1 MHQACM
7 TNHEIWQAVLAEMEI
22 SISKANFITW
32 FKNTSISAIED
43 GKVIISVPNIF
54 TKSWLEK
61 KYNREIIQAL
71 ENVTNQKT
79 HTILYK
85 VEVVKQQTPTFNIPV
100 GSTQNQQ
107 PLTTSTTPQAAKSTS
122 HSSPT
127 AAPTVNT
134 APTATATATTNR
146 FGLNPAYLFE
156 NFIVGKNNQLAHAA
170 GKAVAANPGST
181 YNPLFVYGGVGL
193 GKTHLLHAVGNEL
206 VNQGKKVLYV
216 TCEKFTNDYIQA
228 VRSGRG
234 KEFKDFYRNIDVLMV
249 DDIQFMGGKDGTQE
263 EFFHTF
269 NDLHQ
274 SNRQIIV
281 SSDRQPKA
289 IQSLEQRLQSRFE
302 WGMIVDVT
310 PPDVETRSA
319 ILETKCQERGVT
331 LEYEVITY
339 IANAVQSNIREL
351 EGALNRVIAHYELNQ
366 TELSLDNVKMIL
378 SNIINT
384 VQQKS
389 LHPKLVIESVAKFYD
404 IEIVDLLGKSRKK
417 ELVVP
422 RQVAMYLMREEIGT
436 SYPTIG
442 QEFGGRDHTTAI
454 HACNKIDGESR
465 NNQRRKQEIESIRQL
480 LYSN

>member
-1 MHQACM
+1 M

-32 FKNTSISAIED
+32 FKNTSISAIEN
-43 GKVIISVPNIF
+43 GKIIISVPNIF

-61 KYNREIIQAL
+61 KYNREIMQAL

-79 HTILYK
+79 ETILYK
-85 VEVVKQQTPTFNIPV
+85 VEVVKQETPTFNV
-100 GSTQNQQ
+100 SLTQNQQ
-107 PLTTSTTPQAAKSTS
+107 PLTTPVSSTTPTNPTSTP
-122 HSSPT
+122 SP
-127 AAPTVNT
+127 
-134 APTATATATTNR
+134 ATTTTQSAPQTTTTQTTANR
-146 FGLNPAYLFE
+146 FGLNPTYLFE

-170 GKAVAANPGST
+170 GRAVSTNPGST
-181 YNPLFVYGGVGL
+181 YNPLFIYGGVGL
-193 GKTHLLHAVGNEL
+193 GKTHLLHAIGNEL
-206 VNQGKKVLYV
+206 IHQGRKVLYV

-319 ILETKCQERGVT
+319 ILETKCQERGAS
-331 LEYEVITY
+331 LDYEVITY

-351 EGALNRVIAHYELNQ
+351 EGALNRVLAHYELNQ

-378 SNIINT
+378 SNIIGS

-389 LHPKLVIESVAKFYD
+389 LHPKLVIESVARFYD
-404 IEIVDLLGKSRKK
+404 IEVVDLLGKSRKK

-422 RQVAMYLMREEIGT
+422 RQIAMYLMREEIGT

-454 HACNKIDGESR
+454 HACNKVDEEAR

>member
-1 MHQACM
+1 M

-32 FKNTSISAIED
+32 FKNTSVSAMED
-43 GKVIISVPNIF
+43 GRVIISVPNIF
-54 TKSWLEK
+54 TKSWLEN

-71 ENVTNQKT
+71 ENVTNQKIQD
-79 HTILYK
+79 ILYK
-85 VEVVKQQTPTFNIPV
+85 VEPV
-100 GSTQNQQ
+100 RQQNQ
-107 PLTTSTTPQAAKSTS
+107 TFTISTTPF
-122 HSSPT
+122 SSLSSSSQTPL
-127 AAPTVNT
+127 
-134 APTATATATTNR
+134 TATAAAATATLTQAPAQTTAVNK
-146 FGLNPAYLFE
+146 FGLNPTYVFE

-170 GKAVAANPGST
+170 SRAVAANPGST

-206 VNQGKKVLYV
+206 TRQGKKVLYV

-269 NDLHQ
+269 NELHQ

-289 IQSLEQRLQSRFE
+289 IPSLEQRLQSRFE

-310 PPDVETRSA
+310 PPDVETRAA
-319 ILETKCQERGVT
+319 ILETKCQERGIS
-331 LEYEVITY
+331 LDFEVIDY

-366 TELSLDNVKMIL
+366 TELTLDNVRSIL
-378 SNIINT
+378 ANIIGV

-389 LHPKLVIESVAKFYD
+389 LNPKLIIESVAKFYD
-404 IEIVDLLGKSRKK
+404 VEIVDLLGKSRKK

-422 RQVAMYLMREEIGT
+422 RQIAMYLMREEIGT

-442 QEFGGRDHTTAI
+442 HEFGGRDHTTAI
-454 HACNKIDGESR
+454 HACNKVTEEARRD
-465 NNQRRKQEIESIRQL
+465 QRRKQELDSIRQI